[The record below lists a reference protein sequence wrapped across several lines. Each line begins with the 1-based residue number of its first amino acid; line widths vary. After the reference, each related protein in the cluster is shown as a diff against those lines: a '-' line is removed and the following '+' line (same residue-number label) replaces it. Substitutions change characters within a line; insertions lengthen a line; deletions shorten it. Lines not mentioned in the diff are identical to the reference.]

1 MTNLI
6 QEIMFKEITDLEQ
19 IVYFKQELDGN
30 NN

>member
-19 IVYFKQELDGN
+19 IVYFKQELDDN